1 MEKEGTSGE
10 DGTMSQQKLK
20 FNFKFV
26 MKLKMR
32 ICVCMCLWGRGW
44 GRKSQLGGQLRI
56 EIETRTSLE
65 NEQENPLGDPLN
77 WRC

>member
-1 MEKEGTSGE
+1 MEKEGASGE

-32 ICVCMCLWGRGW
+32 ICVCMCVWERGV
-44 GRKSQLGGQLRI
+44 GQEKPTWRPI
-56 EIETRTSLE
+56 E
-65 NEQENPLGDPLN
+65 N
-77 WRC
+77 

>member
-1 MEKEGTSGE
+1 MEKEGASGE

-32 ICVCMCLWGRGW
+32 ICVCWVGKGGGAGKANLAANWELKMKLALHSKMS
-44 GRKSQLGGQLRI
+44 RKIHKAIR
-56 EIETRTSLE
+56 
-65 NEQENPLGDPLN
+65 
-77 WRC
+77 